1 MLFCCGH
8 EQKQRS
14 LPPAET
20 MRIKTAPRIFILTLI
35 CAATCFARSQPL
47 YDHWVA
53 TWACSQQIPEPH
65 NALNP
70 DDLRDATLRQIV
82 HLSVGGKILRVHISN
97 AFGTTPL
104 HFIAVHIAHPLSS
117 AEAKIDVASDKALT
131 FSGKPDVVVP
141 AGAEFISDPLN
152 YPIAALSN
160 LAITL
165 RLEAAPEQQTG
176 HPGSRTTSYLQHGD
190 MVSAADLPD
199 AKKVD
204 HWYWIGS
211 VDVKAEKD
219 AAAIVA
225 LGDSI
230 TDGRGSTT
238 NGNDRWTDILAQKLQ
253 VNSKTKNL
261 SVLNHGIG
269 GNHLLTDGLGPNAL
283 ARVDR
288 DILAQTGV
296 RYLIIFEGVNDL
308 GKLAREGERPKA
320 EHDAL
325 VQQMIAAYEQIIL
338 RAHAHGIKVFG
349 ATISPYVGSDY
360 YHPTPANEADRTAVN
375 DWIRQPGHFDAVI
388 DFDKL
393 TSDPARPDRLLP
405 AYDSGDH
412 LHPGVAGYKAMGE
425 SIPISLFR

>member
-1 MLFCCGH
+1 MKSTLG
-8 EQKQRS
+8 
-14 LPPAET
+14 
-20 MRIKTAPRIFILTLI
+20 IFLLSVV
-35 CAATCFARSQPL
+35 CAAPSLAKSKPIGE
-47 YDHWVA
+47 YWVA
-53 TWACSQQIPEPH
+53 TWACSQQVPEPH

-70 DDLRDATLRQIV
+70 EDLRDATLRQIV
-82 HLSVGGKILRVHISN
+82 HLSVGGKTLRVHISN

-104 HFIAVHIAHPLSS
+104 HFTAVHIAHPLSA
-117 AEAKIDVASDKALT
+117 AEARIDASTDKALA

-141 AGAEFISDPLN
+141 AGAEFISDPIN
-152 YPIAALSN
+152 YPVATLSD

-165 RLEAAPEQQTG
+165 HLDAPPEQQTG

-190 MVSAADLPD
+190 IVSAADLPE
-199 AKKVD
+199 ARKVD

-219 AAAIVA
+219 SAAIVV

-238 NGNDRWTDILAQKLQ
+238 NGNNRWTDVLAQKIQ
-253 VNSKTKNL
+253 GSPKTKRL

-288 DILAQTGV
+288 DILVQTGAHYV
-296 RYLIIFEGVNDL
+296 IVFEGVNDL
-308 GKLAREGERPKA
+308 GKLSREGERPKA

-325 VQQMIAAYEQIIL
+325 VQEMIAAYEQIIV

-349 ATISPYVGSDY
+349 ATITPYVGSDY
-360 YHPTPANEADRTAVN
+360 YHPAPANEADRTAVN
-375 DWIRQPGHFDAVI
+375 EWIRQPGHFDAVI

-393 TSDPARPDRLLP
+393 TADPAHPDRLLP

-412 LHPGVAGYKAMGE
+412 LHPGVAGYKAMGK
-425 SIPISLFR
+425 SIPLNLFR

>member
-1 MLFCCGH
+1 M
-8 EQKQRS
+8 
-14 LPPAET
+14 
-20 MRIKTAPRIFILTLI
+20 KTKLRVLIVILV
-35 CAATCFARSQPL
+35 CSATSFAKSKPVSGE
-47 YDHWVA
+47 WVA
-53 TWACSQQIPEPH
+53 TWACSQQIPEPQ
-65 NALNP
+65 NALGS

-82 HLSVGGKILRVHISN
+82 HLSVGGKNLRVHISN

-104 HFIAVHIAHPLSS
+104 HFTAVHIAHALSP
-117 AEAKIDVASDKALT
+117 AEAKTDTATDKPLT
-131 FSGKPDVVVP
+131 FSGKTEVIVP
-141 AGAEFISDPLN
+141 AGAEYISDAVN
-152 YPIAALSN
+152 YPVRALSDV
-160 LAITL
+160 AITL
-165 RLEAAPEQQTG
+165 HLEAPPEQQTG

-190 MVSAADLPD
+190 LVSAADLPS
-199 AKKVD
+199 AKKID
-204 HWYWIGS
+204 HWYWIGG
-211 VDVKAEKD
+211 VDVNAEKNS
-219 AAAIVA
+219 AAIVV

-238 NGNDRWTDILAQKLQ
+238 NGHNRWTDVLARRLQ
-253 VNSKTKNL
+253 ANRKTKNL

-296 RYLIIFEGVNDL
+296 RYLIVLEGVNDL
-308 GKLAREGERPKA
+308 GKLSREGEKPQA
-320 EHDAL
+320 EHDFL

-349 ATISPYVGSDY
+349 ATILPFVGSDY
-360 YHPTPANEADRTAVN
+360 YHPAPANEADRKAVN

-388 DFDKL
+388 DFDKW
-393 TSDPARPDRLLP
+393 TADPAHPDRLLP

-425 SIPISLFR
+425 SVPVHLFR